1 MRHVTA
7 FAIGLGLAVAT
18 VAAISFALILGA
30 KDARAENGVAQ
41 EAQLRAAVMVD
52 GRNVHL
58 GDVFDQ
64 AGRHAKKVIAYAP
77 APGRKLTLEA
87 AWLYRVARAYGV
99 KWRPASRLD
108 QTVVERRSILLDTV
122 RIQDAIRDEARRR
135 AGLSRAA
142 NANAFNQDAPESD
155 LRAEKFEVVLDNR
168 IMQIHL
174 PGDMPATLKI
184 RSLTQDARTGRFSA
198 LIVAPDLRPGAVR
211 RTVTGAIHRLVQ
223 TPVLSRRISS
233 GDIIRKTDIQW
244 VALRSD
250 RITSH
255 VILDE
260 EKLIGMSPKRP
271 IAQGRTIRTGEIRP
285 PVLVK
290 KGSRVTVIFRTPNL
304 KLTTVGRALQ
314 NGAKD
319 DIIRIRNLRSKTTID
334 AMVASSGLVVVTSVG
349 KIALR

>member
-7 FAIGLGLAVAT
+7 FAIGLGLAVAA
-18 VAAISFALILGA
+18 VAAIGFVLVLGA
-30 KDARAENGVAQ
+30 KDASAAKSAAL

-58 GDVFDQ
+58 GDVFDK
-64 AGRHAKKVIAYAP
+64 AGRHANKVIAYAP

-87 AWLYRVARAYGV
+87 SWLYRVARAYGV

-135 AGLSRAA
+135 AGLSSPSA
-142 NANAFNQDAPESD
+142 NSASNKGAPDSGF
-155 LRAEKFEVVLDNR
+155 RQEKFEVVLDNR
-168 IMQIHL
+168 ILQIHL

-184 RSLTQDARTGRFSA
+184 RSLTQDPRTGRFSA
-198 LIVAPDLRPGAVR
+198 LIIAPDLRPGAVR
-211 RTVTGAIHRLVQ
+211 RTITGSIHRLVQ
-223 TPVLSRRISS
+223 TPVLARRISS
-233 GDIIRKTDIQW
+233 GDIIGKNDIQW
-244 VALRSD
+244 IALRSD
-250 RITSH
+250 RITSQ